1 VRTAWVP
8 GPAEEADMPFEEKM
22 TWVSGAV
29 AVVVPLI
36 YSVIMI
42 GRLQTT
48 PAADIA
54 FQAPLIVAL
63 VASVVLTVLGA
74 IGAAVG
80 SSVSATLRGR
90 KPEDEVDRKDER
102 DKSIGRHGDLV
113 GFYVSSAG
121 MVGVLVLTMLEAEY
135 FWIANAL
142 YLSFAV
148 AMVVSSVVKL
158 IAYHRGF

>member
-1 VRTAWVP
+1 
-8 GPAEEADMPFEEKM
+8 MPFEEKM

-113 GFYVSSAG
+113 GSYVSSAG

-148 AMVVSSVVKL
+148 AVVVSSAVKL
-158 IAYHRGF
+158 VAYHRVF

>member
-1 VRTAWVP
+1 
-8 GPAEEADMPFEEKM
+8 MPFEEKM

-36 YSVIMI
+36 CSVIMI

-48 PAADIA
+48 P
-54 FQAPLIVAL
+54 
-63 VASVVLTVLGA
+63 
-74 IGAAVG
+74 AVG